1 MSVTGSS
8 RSLSGLHV
16 AFRPL
21 TQADLPE
28 MLEIERQAHS
38 HPWSETVFRDC
49 FRDNYRSWGLLM
61 ERVLAGYAIVSY
73 LVDEAHLLNICV
85 APGWQRLG
93 GGRRL
98 LRHAVTQARSDGMV
112 RMLLEVRA
120 GNTPARELYTREGF
134 HEIGWRRGYYPG
146 SRGREDA
153 VVMALSLV
161 DSSRAST

>member
-1 MSVTGSS
+1 MTVSGSGC
-8 RSLSGLHV
+8 SLAGIRL
-16 AFRPL
+16 AIRTL
-21 TQADLPE
+21 TPDDLPD

-38 HPWSETVFRDC
+38 HPWSESIFRDC
-49 FRDNYRSWGLLM
+49 FRDSYRWWGLM
-61 ERVLAGYAIVSY
+61 IEEVLAGYAILSY

-98 LRHAVTQARSDGMV
+98 LRHAVARACADGMK

-120 GNTPARELYTREGF
+120 GNTAARELYTREGF
-134 HEIGWRRGYYPG
+134 REIGWRKGYYPG

-153 VVMALSLV
+153 VVMELSLA